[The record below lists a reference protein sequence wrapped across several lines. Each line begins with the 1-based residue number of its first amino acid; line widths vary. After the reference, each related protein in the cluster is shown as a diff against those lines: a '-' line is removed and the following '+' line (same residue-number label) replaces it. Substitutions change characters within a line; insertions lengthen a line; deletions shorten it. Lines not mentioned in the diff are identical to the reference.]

1 MPILSRMSRSLRKAF
16 NVKSE
21 SSQCSYDKVEKNPDD
36 FLDECCY
43 GKHLSRNRVK
53 KCKKA
58 GELQTAKN
66 KKERDEM
73 IKERYARA
81 IQKRKDDDDD
91 DDDDDD
97 EPVVIQPRGR
107 SRSVIGDENHEMD
120 ENTKALIK
128 KLQESANTNIFGEN
142 PKRKSYTTN
151 RITAKPIRRSRS
163 KKGGKTRRHKKN

>member
-36 FLDECCY
+36 FLDKCCY

-66 KKERDEM
+66 
-73 IKERYARA
+73 
-81 IQKRKDDDDD
+81 
-91 DDDDDD
+91 
-97 EPVVIQPRGR
+97 IQPRGR
-107 SRSVIGDENHEMD
+107 SRSVIGDEMD